1 MDLTMSIAAA
11 SMELSAADVQRDVSI
26 SLLKKAMQSQ
36 EESLNVIM
44 DGVDAAM
51 QPPSEHIDRKSS
63 CRERV

>member
-11 SMELSAADVQRDVSI
+11 SMDLSAADVQRDVSI

-44 DGVDAAM
+44 DGVDAAV
-51 QPPSEHIDRKSS
+51 QPPSEHMID
-63 CRERV
+63 VYA

>member
-26 SLLKKAMQSQ
+26 SRLKKAMQSQ

-51 QPPSEHIDRKSS
+51 QPPSEHMID
-63 CRERV
+63 VYA

>member
-51 QPPSEHIDRKSS
+51 QPPSEHMID
-63 CRERV
+63 VYA

>member
-1 MDLTMSIAAA
+1 MSIAAA

-51 QPPSEHIDRKSS
+51 QPPSEHMID
-63 CRERV
+63 VYA

>member
-1 MDLTMSIAAA
+1 MALTMSIAAA
-11 SMELSAADVQRDVSI
+11 SMQLSAADVQRDVSI

-51 QPPSEHIDRKSS
+51 QPPSEHMID
-63 CRERV
+63 VYA

>member
-11 SMELSAADVQRDVSI
+11 SMDLSAAKVQQDVSI

-51 QPPSEHIDRKSS
+51 APPEEHRID
-63 CRERV
+63 VYA

>member
-11 SMELSAADVQRDVSI
+11 SMQLSAADVQRDVSI

-51 QPPSEHIDRKSS
+51 QPPSEHIID
-63 CRERV
+63 VYA

>member
-11 SMELSAADVQRDVSI
+11 SMQLSAADVQRDVSI

-51 QPPSEHIDRKSS
+51 QPPSEHMID
-63 CRERV
+63 VYA

>member
-44 DGVDAAM
+44 DGVDAAV
-51 QPPSEHIDRKSS
+51 QPPSEHMID
-63 CRERV
+63 VYA

>member
-1 MDLTMSIAAA
+1 
-11 SMELSAADVQRDVSI
+11 MELSAADVQRDVSI

-51 QPPSEHIDRKSS
+51 QPPSEHMID
-63 CRERV
+63 VYA

>member
-11 SMELSAADVQRDVSI
+11 SMQLSAADVQRDVSI
-26 SLLKKAMQSQ
+26 NQLKKAMKSQ

-51 QPPSEHIDRKSS
+51 QPPSEHMID
-63 CRERV
+63 VYA

>member
-11 SMELSAADVQRDVSI
+11 SMDLSAAKVQQDVSI

-51 QPPSEHIDRKSS
+51 EPPVEHKID
-63 CRERV
+63 VYA

>member
-11 SMELSAADVQRDVSI
+11 SMQLSTADVQRDVSI

-51 QPPSEHIDRKSS
+51 QPPSEHMID
-63 CRERV
+63 VYA

>member
-1 MDLTMSIAAA
+1 MDLTMSIAAE

-51 QPPSEHIDRKSS
+51 QPPSEHMID
-63 CRERV
+63 VYA

>member
-11 SMELSAADVQRDVSI
+11 SMDLSAAKVQQDVSI

-51 QPPSEHIDRKSS
+51 EPPVEHRID
-63 CRERV
+63 VHA